1 MDFDIDP
8 AKVLYAVGVVFGVAA
23 VVYFARDIV
32 FELSITVRALLLFLA
47 FAVLLVAGLAFTR
60 KAFVLVSAVL
70 SAVAY
75 LAFITYS
82 LSRFEVG
89 ADGTFLALLVSAG
102 LFLTLGYLVHERNI
116 APSVTTALYVTAG
129 VVLIGAVLVGADV
142 VASDV
147 TYNVT
152 LQDEAGVDD
161 RGEVVL
167 GTIMVENQFV
177 FREPIGLPQAFACV
191 SLPETTDSD
200 SRLLPVQYRVD
211 DGRVPNS
218 IPGSGTITVTMTVRL
233 SDELATRVANQVPIE
248 RGETCPD
255 VVDAPRI
262 VVVTGDD
269 VPRPS
274 RP

>member
-47 FAVLLVAGLAFTR
+47 FVVLLVAGLAATR
-60 KAFVLVSAVL
+60 QAFVVISAVL

-75 LAFITYS
+75 LAFIAYS

-89 ADGTFLALLVSAG
+89 ADGTFLALLISAG
-102 LFLTLGYLVHERNI
+102 LFLTLGYLVREHNV
-116 APSVTTALYVTAG
+116 APSAPTPLYVTIG
-129 VVLIGAVLVGADV
+129 VVLIGAVFVGADV
-142 VASDV
+142 AASDV
-147 TYNVT
+147 TYDIT
-152 LQDEAGVDD
+152 LQDEAAVDE

-167 GTIMVENQFV
+167 GTIKVENQFV
-177 FREPIGLPQAFACV
+177 FHEHLDLPQTFACIYF
-191 SLPETTDSD
+191 PEMPESD
-200 SRLLPVQYRVD
+200 RRALPVRYNVD

-218 IPGSGTITVTMTVRL
+218 IPGSRSMTVTMTVRL
-233 SDELATRVANQVPIE
+233 SDEIATRIDNKVPIE
-248 RGETCPD
+248 RAVTCPD
-255 VVDAPRI
+255 GIDVSRI

-269 VPRPS
+269 VPRPP
-274 RP
+274 RA

>member
-47 FAVLLVAGLAFTR
+47 FAVLLVAGLAATR
-60 KAFVLVSAVL
+60 QAFVLVSAVL

-89 ADGTFLALLVSAG
+89 ADGTFLALLISAG

-116 APSVTTALYVTAG
+116 APSATTALYVIFG
-129 VVLIGAVLVGADV
+129 MILIGVVLVGADV
-142 VASDV
+142 AASDV

-152 LQDEAGVDD
+152 LQDEADFND
-161 RGEVVL
+161 RGEVTL
-167 GTIMVENQFV
+167 GTVTVENQFV
-177 FREPIGLPQAFACV
+177 FREPIDLPQAFACTY
-191 SLPETTDSD
+191 LPDSG

-211 DGRVPNS
+211 TGSVPNT
-218 IPGSGTITVTMTVRL
+218 IPGSRTMTVMMTVRL
-233 SDELATRVANQVPIE
+233 SDDDAAAVGNQVPIE
-248 RGETCPD
+248 RAETCPETSD
-255 VVDAPRI
+255 DPRI

-269 VPRPS
+269 VPRP
-274 RP
+274 PGP